1 MATPLVVCDRQF
13 RNSSIHSCIVM
24 PPPPGPARPA
34 ASSVRRNNTIGAFS
48 PQRSRNSATSAAN
61 STCTN
66 ASNTAIIAAPA
77 APAGTPPRA
86 RNKNSAPTNP
96 DVTFLASRAST
107 WSRWFHPDRST
118 PGTARTPVRNRRTA
132 TSARI
137 TTTRTGPTPPARDD
151 NACSRTDHG
160 PLVPGSHRALH
171 RTTGPPTPATIEHPR
186 RRHHGVGGDVLR
198 ETASTTAGRAP
209 NRPSG

>member
-13 RNSSIHSCIVM
+13 CNRSIHSCIVM

-77 APAGTPPRA
+77 GTPPRA

-107 WSRWFHPDRST
+107 WSRWFHPDPST

-198 ETASTTAGRAP
+198 DTASTSAGRAP

>member
-13 RNSSIHSCIVM
+13 RNRSIHSCIVM

-34 ASSVRRNNTIGAFS
+34 ASSVRRHNTIGAFS

-77 APAGTPPRA
+77 GTPPRA

-107 WSRWFHPDRST
+107 WSRWLPSGSVNTRNRSHTCSKSSNGNIRAKYDNTYWPYPSSARRQRLFANRPRTSRTWLSPSSPSDNRPAHSGNHRASAPST
-118 PGTARTPVRNRRTA
+118 PW
-132 TSARI
+132 
-137 TTTRTGPTPPARDD
+137 
-151 NACSRTDHG
+151 
-160 PLVPGSHRALH
+160 
-171 RTTGPPTPATIEHPR
+171 R
-186 RRHHGVGGDVLR
+186 RRRRAPRHGF
-198 ETASTTAGRAP
+198 TTAGRAP